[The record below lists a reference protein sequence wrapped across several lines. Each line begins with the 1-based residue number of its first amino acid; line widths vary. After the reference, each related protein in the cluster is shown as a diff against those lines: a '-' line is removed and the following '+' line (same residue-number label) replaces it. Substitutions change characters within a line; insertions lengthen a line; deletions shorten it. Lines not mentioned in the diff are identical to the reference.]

1 MARKYGKK
9 NVIKVDPLAYNIC
22 LLGEPKIG
30 KEQPISEPVL
40 LECGWTPMGNV
51 KIGDRIYGQDGN
63 IYNVTGVYPQGIKDV
78 YEITFSDGTK
88 TRCGHEHL
96 WHVHTKKQRENMRKF
111 NDYRFTTKPLK
122 EIIKDYKKEHHSNSY
137 KSYHYKYS
145 IPINSEIEFT
155 QTEELS
161 LNPYIFG
168 LLLGDGG
175 FTGNVVTFTNPET
188 ELFEQLEQGV
198 KELNLELHYRD
209 FENHRQ
215 ATIVKNDNEEEHNQL
230 NIILK
235 KLSLFGC
242 DSRQKF
248 IPKQYI
254 YTTIENRIKLLS
266 GIINTDGHVYEGV
279 SIHVCSYSE
288 QLAKDV
294 TELAR
299 SLGYVAIFN
308 SWDRTDENS
317 TKKYETE
324 IEYRVTIIGDY
335 SKLNLSTKHK
345 NKLKTR
351 CNDYCKSIV
360 DIQLIRQ
367 EESQC
372 IMVDNPQHLYIT
384 NDYIVTHN
392 TSTIK
397 EMLEKL
403 VGEDGYMF
411 LEMAGEAGADAI
423 SNIVYEDID
432 DWEDLDDIIEDIEYN
447 RNTEYA
453 NLKTVVA
460 DTYDGWIKLAEK
472 EAIRLWNKAHPD
484 KFADSIDSAWNG
496 FQKGQAKAFELMF
509 DIVVRLRKIGVS
521 MIIIGH
527 IKNRELTDIAT
538 GTTYQT
544 LTSDVEKIYF
554 NLLKK
559 KMHFIGLAYYDR
571 TIITEK
577 TGKKNIVTKKEETR
591 NKLTKESRKIKFRD
605 DNMALDSGSRFADIV
620 EEIPL
625 DADSLINAL
634 QDAIKA
640 EHNKQS
646 NVKSVEETKE
656 IQEKEKEK
664 VIEENATKKKEE
676 IDEKKELE
684 TKKIL
689 LEKFKTTMNI
699 LKTDGDNVK
708 KVSNKLKELELLPKE
723 LESSDIEKLKELVE
737 FMEVIAS

>member
-30 KEQPISEPVL
+30 K
-40 LECGWTPMGNV
+40 
-51 KIGDRIYGQDGN
+51 
-63 IYNVTGVYPQGIKDV
+63 
-78 YEITFSDGTK
+78 
-88 TRCGHEHL
+88 
-96 WHVHTKKQRENMRKF
+96 
-111 NDYRFTTKPLK
+111 
-122 EIIKDYKKEHHSNSY
+122 
-137 KSYHYKYS
+137 
-145 IPINSEIEFT
+145 
-155 QTEELS
+155 
-161 LNPYIFG
+161 
-168 LLLGDGG
+168 
-175 FTGNVVTFTNPET
+175 
-188 ELFEQLEQGV
+188 
-198 KELNLELHYRD
+198 
-209 FENHRQ
+209 
-215 ATIVKNDNEEEHNQL
+215 
-230 NIILK
+230 
-235 KLSLFGC
+235 
-242 DSRQKF
+242 
-248 IPKQYI
+248 
-254 YTTIENRIKLLS
+254 
-266 GIINTDGHVYEGV
+266 
-279 SIHVCSYSE
+279 
-288 QLAKDV
+288 
-294 TELAR
+294 
-299 SLGYVAIFN
+299 
-308 SWDRTDENS
+308 
-317 TKKYETE
+317 
-324 IEYRVTIIGDY
+324 
-335 SKLNLSTKHK
+335 
-345 NKLKTR
+345 
-351 CNDYCKSIV
+351 
-360 DIQLIRQ
+360 
-367 EESQC
+367 
-372 IMVDNPQHLYIT
+372 
-384 NDYIVTHN
+384 

-403 VGEDGYMF
+403 VSEDGYMF

-423 SNIVYEDID
+423 SDIVYEDID

-472 EAIRLWNKAHPD
+472 EAIRLWNKDHSD
-484 KFADSIDSAWNG
+484 KKADSIDSAWNG

-527 IKNRELTDIAT
+527 VKNRELTDIAT

-577 TGKKNIVTKKEETR
+577 TGKKNIVTKKDETR
-591 NKLTKESRKIKFRD
+591 NKLTEESRKIKFRD

-646 NVKSVEETKE
+646 DAKSIEETRT
-656 IQEKEKEK
+656 IQEEAKKE
-664 VIEENATKKKEE
+664 VVEENATKKKEE

-699 LKTDGDNVK
+699 LKTDNDKVK

-723 LESSDIEKLKELVE
+723 LESSNIEKLKELVE

>member
-1 MARKYGKK
+1 LARKYGKK

-30 KEQPISEPVL
+30 K
-40 LECGWTPMGNV
+40 
-51 KIGDRIYGQDGN
+51 
-63 IYNVTGVYPQGIKDV
+63 
-78 YEITFSDGTK
+78 
-88 TRCGHEHL
+88 
-96 WHVHTKKQRENMRKF
+96 
-111 NDYRFTTKPLK
+111 
-122 EIIKDYKKEHHSNSY
+122 
-137 KSYHYKYS
+137 
-145 IPINSEIEFT
+145 
-155 QTEELS
+155 
-161 LNPYIFG
+161 
-168 LLLGDGG
+168 
-175 FTGNVVTFTNPET
+175 
-188 ELFEQLEQGV
+188 
-198 KELNLELHYRD
+198 
-209 FENHRQ
+209 
-215 ATIVKNDNEEEHNQL
+215 
-230 NIILK
+230 
-235 KLSLFGC
+235 
-242 DSRQKF
+242 
-248 IPKQYI
+248 
-254 YTTIENRIKLLS
+254 
-266 GIINTDGHVYEGV
+266 
-279 SIHVCSYSE
+279 
-288 QLAKDV
+288 
-294 TELAR
+294 
-299 SLGYVAIFN
+299 
-308 SWDRTDENS
+308 
-317 TKKYETE
+317 
-324 IEYRVTIIGDY
+324 
-335 SKLNLSTKHK
+335 
-345 NKLKTR
+345 
-351 CNDYCKSIV
+351 
-360 DIQLIRQ
+360 
-367 EESQC
+367 
-372 IMVDNPQHLYIT
+372 
-384 NDYIVTHN
+384 

-403 VGEDGYMF
+403 VSEDGYMF

-484 KFADSIDSAWNG
+484 KIADSIDSAWNG

-509 DIVVRLRKIGVS
+509 DIVVRLRKIGIS

-544 LTSDVEKIYF
+544 LTSDVEKVYF

-577 TGKKNIVTKKEETR
+577 TGKKNIVTKKDETR

-605 DNMALDSGSRFADIV
+605 DNMALDSGSRFADII

-634 QDAIKA
+634 QDAIRA

-646 NVKSVEETKE
+646 DAKSIEETKE
-656 IQEKEKEK
+656 IQEKEKERI
-664 VIEENATKKKEE
+664 IEENATKKKEE

-699 LKTDGDNVK
+699 LKTDGDKVK
-708 KVSNKLKELELLPKE
+708 KVSAKLKELELLPKE